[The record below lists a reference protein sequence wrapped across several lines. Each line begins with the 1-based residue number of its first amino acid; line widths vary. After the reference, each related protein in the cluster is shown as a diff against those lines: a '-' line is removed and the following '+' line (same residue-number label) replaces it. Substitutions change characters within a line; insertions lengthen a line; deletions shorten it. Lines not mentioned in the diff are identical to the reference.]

1 MEQIMKAFVI
11 TVKGNKYS
19 EDCADRC
26 IASAKNVGLYVE
38 KFYGINKDRAV
49 EEMEANGLKWT
60 WANNN
65 TETTI
70 CPITGLKTFP
80 YTASDTTLAALSSKI
95 GCSMS
100 HYLLWNKCVRLN
112 EPILI
117 LEHDAVFLRPLP
129 DFDFK
134 GICQI
139 NDPTGAT
146 PRGAWWANEMKKR
159 GGEGAFEKTWVR
171 KPHERD
177 IPDGLAGNS
186 AYVIKPWAA
195 QELIDKYQE
204 LGVWPND
211 ATMCKQLFPY
221 LEEYYPFITKVV
233 QKQST
238 SVK

>member
-1 MEQIMKAFVI
+1 MKAFVI
-11 TVKGNKYS
+11 TLKNNDYS
-19 EDCADRC
+19 NRVANRC
-26 IASAKNVGLYVE
+26 IESAKKFGLEVE
-38 KFYGINKDRAV
+38 KFFGVDKNVAEDT
-49 EEMEANGLKWT
+49 MCSFNLKWT

-65 TETTI
+65 TSNTI
-70 CPITGLKTFP
+70 CPTTGLQQFP
-80 YTASDTTLAALSSKI
+80 YKTSDLRAKI

-100 HYLLWNKCVRLN
+100 HFLLWKKCVELD

-129 DFDFK
+129 NFEFK

-139 NDPTGAT
+139 NDPAGAT
-146 PRGAWWANEMKKR
+146 RRGSWWSQQMVAR
-159 GGEGAFEKTWVR
+159 GKEGVFEKTWVTTEQ
-171 KPHERD
+171 ERD

-195 QELIDKYQE
+195 QELINKFYE

-221 LEEYYPFITKVV
+221 LEEYYPFITKVL
-233 QKQST
+233 QEKST
-238 SVK
+238 TV

>member
-1 MEQIMKAFVI
+1 MKAFVI
-11 TVKGNKYS
+11 TLKDNNYS
-19 EDCADRC
+19 ERCSDRC
-26 IASAKNVGLYVE
+26 INSAAEFGVKVFKY
-38 KFYGINKDRAV
+38 YGIDKEHAYIAM
-49 EEMEANGLKWT
+49 EENGLKWS

-65 TETTI
+65 TEPTT
-70 CPITGLKTFP
+70 CPITGLHTFP
-80 YTASDTTLAALSSKI
+80 YTSADTTLAALTSKI

-100 HYLLWNKCVRLN
+100 HYLLWKRCVDED

-129 DFDFK
+129 EFEFN

-139 NDPTGAT
+139 NDPSGAS
-146 PRGAWWANEMKKR
+146 PGGVWWSRQMKAR

-171 KPHERD
+171 KENERLT
-177 IPDGLAGNS
+177 PDGLAGNS

-195 QELIDKYQE
+195 QELIDKYHE

-221 LEEYYPFITKVV
+221 LEEYYPFITKII
-233 QKQST
+233 QTEST
-238 SVK
+238 ST